1 MNWGIHKLWPSPS
14 RNPHSAMATP
24 KGMERPGKGSG
35 KRKGTQSNT
44 MRVGR
49 PRKWR
54 CSTTVRNFIGCP
66 GAIAKRLSSSSL
78 RRRACDRGPES
89 VVGIELLIA
98 AAI

>member
-1 MNWGIHKLWPSPS
+1 
-14 RNPHSAMATP
+14 MATP

-35 KRKGTQSNT
+35 KRNGTQSST

-66 GAIAKRLSSSSL
+66 GPIAKRLSSSSL
-78 RRRACDRGPES
+78 RRRACGRGLEP
-89 VVGIELLIA
+89 VVRGEMLIA
-98 AAI
+98 AAL